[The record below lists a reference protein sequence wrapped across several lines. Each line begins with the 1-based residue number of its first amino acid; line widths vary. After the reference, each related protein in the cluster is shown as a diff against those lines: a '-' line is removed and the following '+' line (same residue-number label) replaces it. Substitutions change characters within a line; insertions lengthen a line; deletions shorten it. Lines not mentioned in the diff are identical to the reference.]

1 VETRQVRDP
10 ARFKPELPPTDA
22 AERGLKLQDGKPV
35 TAELNEVMTEMLA
48 LVRAAIDT
56 LDVLPHEPGCGW
68 EQNEPKCD
76 FGCEAGVLCVPT
88 KNVPWRA

>member
-1 VETRQVRDP
+1 M
-10 ARFKPELPPTDA
+10 
-22 AERGLKLQDGKPV
+22 

-76 FGCEAGVLCVPT
+76 FGCETGVLCVPT
-88 KNVPWRA
+88 KNVPWPSVDEARRRELSIRV